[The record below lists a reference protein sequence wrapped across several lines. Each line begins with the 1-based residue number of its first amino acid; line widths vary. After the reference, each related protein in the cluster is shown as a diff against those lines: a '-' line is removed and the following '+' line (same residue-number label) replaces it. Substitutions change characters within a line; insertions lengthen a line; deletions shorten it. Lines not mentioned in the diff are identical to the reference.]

1 MTTVFVHDDDKTQ
14 TIHCSDGSQGV
25 MQVSQK
31 NSAPY
36 YAFRFYSYVHPSF
49 WVDQDQFHN
58 GEDIVVKDI
67 QRLYYFQLPFVYRSF
82 LICEIKR
89 GRQSSKS
96 HNFGGRFT
104 VGCTLIT

>member
-67 QRLYYFQLPFVYRSF
+67 QGLYDFQLLFVYRVF
-82 LICEIKR
+82 LIREIQR
-89 GRQSSKS
+89 GRKRSGFS
-96 HNFGGRFT
+96 NFGGRFT

>member
-1 MTTVFVHDDDKTQ
+1 MEVLKVTTVFVHGDDKTQ

-67 QRLYYFQLPFVYRSF
+67 QSEDDFKLQFV
-82 LICEIKR
+82 
-89 GRQSSKS
+89 
-96 HNFGGRFT
+96 
-104 VGCTLIT
+104 